1 MPGERVLVIED
12 EFLTRVS
19 LVAFLE
25 EMGYDVAGAESGM
38 EAIDLQRN
46 ECYDLCIVDIRM
58 PDMDGTET
66 IMALHKLDPKTRYI
80 VYTGSPQ
87 FSLASKLEE
96 LGLSSADVVRKP
108 VMDMQIF
115 VRMIEQ
121 RVGGSTD
128 E

>member
-1 MPGERVLVIED
+1 MSGERILVVED

-25 EMGYDVAGAESGM
+25 EMGYKVIGVESGM
-38 EAIDLQRN
+38 EALEQQKQQVF
-46 ECYDLCIVDIRM
+46 DLCIVDIRM
-58 PDMDGTET
+58 PEMDGTET
-66 IMALHKLDPKTRYI
+66 ILALNEIDPRTRYI

-87 FSLASKLEE
+87 FSLASKLEA
-96 LGLSSADVVRKP
+96 LGLSEADVVRKP

-121 RVGGSTD
+121 RVGGGND